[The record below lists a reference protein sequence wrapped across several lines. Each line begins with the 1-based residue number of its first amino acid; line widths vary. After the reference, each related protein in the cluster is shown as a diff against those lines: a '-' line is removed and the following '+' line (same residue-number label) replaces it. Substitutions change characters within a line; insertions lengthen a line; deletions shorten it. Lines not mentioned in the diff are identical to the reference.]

1 MQYSEF
7 LGQVHH
13 RARVDSMDKAVA
25 AVRATLTVLGQRLA
39 GGEPDDL
46 AAELPNEIGRYLK
59 EAAPRGQRFGFQE
72 FMERVSQEEGVDLPK
87 AVHHARAVIS
97 VLQEAVSAG
106 EIEDVR
112 AQLPDEFD
120 PLFESGSE
128 GTLGETA

>member
-1 MQYSEF
+1 MQYKEF
-7 LGQVHH
+7 LGQVHQ
-13 RARVDSMDKAVA
+13 RARVDSLDKATA

-39 GGEPDDL
+39 GGEPDNL
-46 AAELPNEIGRYLK
+46 AAELPDEIGRYLQ
-59 EAAPRGQRFGFQE
+59 EAAPRGQSFGFQE
-72 FMERVSQEEGVDLPK
+72 FMERVSKEEGVDMPV

-106 EIEDVR
+106 EIDDVR

>member
-7 LGQVHH
+7 MGQVHH

-46 AAELPNEIGRYLK
+46 AAELPNEIGRYLR

-72 FMERVSQEEGVDLPK
+72 FMERVSQEEGVDLPE
-87 AVHHARAVIS
+87 AVHHARVVIE

-112 AQLPDEFD
+112 AQLPAEFD
-120 PLFESGSE
+120 PLFDSGSE
-128 GTLGETA
+128 GTLGQTA

>member
-7 LGQVHH
+7 MGQVHH

-59 EAAPRGQRFGFQE
+59 EAEPRGQRFGFQE
-72 FMERVSQEEGVDLPK
+72 FMERVSQEEGVDLPE
-87 AVHHARAVIS
+87 AVHHARVVIE
-97 VLQEAVSAG
+97 VLQEAVSVG

-112 AQLPDEFD
+112 AQLPAEFD

-128 GTLGETA
+128 GTLGQTA